1 MLLYIQYVY
10 CLILIITF
18 DIMLTIE
25 YQIIYCNLII
35 DRQYTIKEHEDM
47 LNTYNTIY
55 PGQLK
60 TKIINLC

>member
-1 MLLYIQYVY
+1 VLLYIQYVY

>member
-10 CLILIITF
+10 CLILIININ
-18 DIMLTIE
+18 IMPNTE
-25 YQIIYCNLII
+25 YQIIYCNIII
-35 DRQYTIKEHEDM
+35 DRQYTKREHEDM